1 MKRTVKV
8 FVIPPDRVPGG
19 PPAPAREVV
28 VEAASV
34 DGLRAAA
41 HAQLAKDGHRVRS
54 ISFGPKGLVAYVEAS
69 A

>member
-8 FVIPPDRVPGG
+8 FVIPPDRAPGG
-19 PPAPAREVV
+19 PPEPAREIA

-41 HAQLAKDGHRVRS
+41 RAQLASEGHRVRS
-54 ISFGPKGLVAYVEAS
+54 LSFGPRGLVAYVEAT